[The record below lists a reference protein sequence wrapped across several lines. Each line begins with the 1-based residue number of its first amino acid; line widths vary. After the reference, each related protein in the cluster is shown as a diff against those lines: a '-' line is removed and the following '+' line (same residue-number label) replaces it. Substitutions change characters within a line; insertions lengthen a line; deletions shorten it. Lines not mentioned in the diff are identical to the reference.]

1 MDWLCICTGGAM
13 DESKMTTVTI
23 TEAIGDP
30 VGCYYVS
37 EATLIWVQIECDSS
51 YLYELAPVCLNWLAY
66 FS

>member
-1 MDWLCICTGGAM
+1 M